1 MAAKKLTPF
10 EGVPFDFGSPY
21 DEGKALLVLNSL
33 IGRLRTRLAKST
45 ALPPIEKRGIA
56 KPRPSASQTL
66 PGLWDVITFRF
77 AGKEPFT
84 RHPHLTVWISDDTSI
99 QIILPNDARDYW
111 KRLTSVSDEE
121 LESSLR
127 KVMTRVRRLRRQ
139 LNGGL
144 WEPRLYL
151 EVVQRHFHA
160 RRYEIEDGRLR
171 FDLDVVFP
179 GGVPNVKQNRAWL
192 AALREIIAR
201 YQHANMQ
208 LALKVRFP
216 FAERSVSR
224 TPQFVDA
231 GARAAQALAPF
242 LALLIDSPRQLSK

>member
-1 MAAKKLTPF
+1 MAGKTSAQF
-10 EGVPFDFGSPY
+10 EGVRFDIKSPY
-21 DEGKALLVLNSL
+21 DEDKALLVLNSL
-33 IGRLRTRLAKST
+33 VGRLRSRLAKST
-45 ALPPIEKRGIA
+45 ILPPIEKEGIA

-66 PGLWDVITFRF
+66 PGFWDVITFRF
-77 AGKEPFT
+77 AGKDPFT

-121 LESSLR
+121 LESALR
-127 KVMTRVRRLRRQ
+127 KVMTDVRRQRRT
-139 LNGGL
+139 LGGGL

-160 RRYEIEDGRLR
+160 RRYEIEDGRMR
-171 FDLDVVFP
+171 FDLDVVFA
-179 GGVPNVKQNRAWL
+179 GGVPTVKHNRAWL
-192 AALREIIAR
+192 GALRLVIAQH
-201 YQHANMQ
+201 QHANMQ
-208 LALKVRFP
+208 LGLKVRFP

-231 GARAAQALAPF
+231 AAKAAEALEPF
-242 LALLIDSPRQLSK
+242 LALLAQPGR